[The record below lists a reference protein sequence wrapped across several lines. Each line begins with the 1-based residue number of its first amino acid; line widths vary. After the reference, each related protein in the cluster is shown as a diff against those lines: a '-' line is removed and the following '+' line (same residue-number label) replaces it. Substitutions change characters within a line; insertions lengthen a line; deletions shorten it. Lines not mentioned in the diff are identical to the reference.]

1 MGGVAFTPELSL
13 TIVSLAQSLTQA
25 AMKRM
30 LKDATLTLLPRKPLY
45 DTAVEFTDCYQI
57 TCVEDENKH
66 LSEAKNWKELSRV
79 NTNWLGVSG
88 QKPKMFAQI
97 GFHYLAIYPAPKA
110 SRDVTVTYVYET
122 PTLTS
127 LTDTM
132 TLPDE
137 DLSFCT
143 DLAEVAVLM
152 STARGQKLT
161 EATAKIKQFI
171 QRSNQVADRV
181 RGERDI

>member
-1 MGGVAFTPELSL
+1 MGGVAFTPDLAL

-30 LKDATLTLLPRKPLY
+30 LKDATLSLIPRKPLY
-45 DTAVEFTDCYQI
+45 DTAAEFSDCYQI

-66 LSEAKNWKELSRV
+66 LSEAKEWKELSRV
-79 NTNWLGVSG
+79 NSHWLGASS

-97 GFHYLAIYPAPKA
+97 GFHYLAIYPTPKA
-110 SRDVTVTYVYET
+110 SRNVTVTYVYET
-122 PTLTS
+122 PTLVALS
-127 LTDTM
+127 DAM
-132 TLPDE
+132 TLPAE

-143 DLAEVAVLM
+143 DLAEVVALT